1 MIKYNVIL
9 FDADNTLLDFK
20 KAEDNA
26 FKSTLKSYDIPFN
39 KEMKEKYSE
48 INDSLWKKFELNEIK
63 KDDVQNLRFTLLF
76 KEFSLN
82 YCGIKA
88 NKRFLEFLSKES
100 SLINNADE
108 VCEHLCKKHSL
119 YIVTNGISKVQHERF
134 NNSLL
139 SSYFQNVFVSEDIGY
154 KKPQKEFFNYVFE
167 NIIKTDKSNI
177 LLVGDSLTA
186 DIKGANNVKIASC
199 WFNPDNN
206 KNKTDII
213 PTYEI
218 NSLLQLVDLV
228 E

>member
-1 MIKYNVIL
+1 MIKYNVVL
-9 FDADNTLLDFK
+9 FDADNTLFDFK

-26 FKSTLKSYDIPFN
+26 FKNTLTFYNIPFN
-39 KEMKEKYSE
+39 QEIKEKYSE
-48 INDSLWKKFELNEIK
+48 INDSLWKQFERDEIK

-82 YCGIKA
+82 YCGVKA
-88 NKRFLEFLSKES
+88 NHKFLEYLSKES
-100 SLINNADE
+100 SLIDNAVE
-108 VCEHLCKKHSL
+108 VCKKLSEKHFL

-134 NNSLL
+134 KNCKLN
-139 SSYFQNVFVSEDIGY
+139 SYFKDVFVSEDIGY

-167 NIIKTDKSNI
+167 NIIKTDKSDI

-186 DIKGANNVKIASC
+186 DIRGANNAKIASC
-199 WFNPDNN
+199 WFNPENN